1 MTAFPTFNAPTSYA
15 NSMDHNARIAEAITD
30 LESQDRPNIAATAR
44 KYQVARETLLKR
56 FRGKTGIKEEAN
68 SYVQQQLT

>member
-1 MTAFPTFNAPTSYA
+1 
-15 NSMDHNARIAEAITD
+15 MDHNARIAEAITD